1 MISKLTE
8 TPSTEVLSFEP
19 LLDSEEA
26 AALLKIDDKSL
37 QAMARSGQVPAFRIG
52 KLWRFRASELDK
64 WVRSKISCGNHSRRL
79 N

>member
-1 MISKLTE
+1 MNSELTE
-8 TPSTEVLSFEP
+8 SSPIATLPFEP
-19 LLDSEEA
+19 LLDSREA
-26 AALLKIDDKSL
+26 AAMLKIDDKSL
-37 QAMARSGQVPAFRIG
+37 QAMARAGNVPGFQIG

>member
-1 MISKLTE
+1 MNSKLTE
-8 TPSTEVLSFEP
+8 TPSIEVLPFEP

-26 AALLKIDDKSL
+26 ALLLKIDDKTL
-37 QAMARSGQVPAFRIG
+37 QALARSGQVPAFRIG

-64 WVRSKISCGNHSRRL
+64 WVRSRISCGNHSRRL

>member
-1 MISKLTE
+1 MSSKLTE
-8 TPSTEVLSFEP
+8 SRPSEVLPFEP

-26 AALLKIDDKSL
+26 SALLKIDDKSL
-37 QAMARSGQVPAFRIG
+37 QAMARAGQVPAFKIG

>member
-1 MISKLTE
+1 MSLRLTE
-8 TPSTEVLSFEP
+8 SRPSEVLPFEP

-37 QAMARSGQVPAFRIG
+37 QAMARAGQVPAFKIG

>member
-1 MISKLTE
+1 MNSKLTA
-8 TPSTEVLSFEP
+8 SLSSEVLPFEP
-19 LLDSEEA
+19 LLDSQEA

-37 QAMARSGQVPAFRIG
+37 QAMARAGQVPGFRIG

>member
-1 MISKLTE
+1 MSSKLTE
-8 TPSTEVLSFEP
+8 SRPSEVLLFEP
-19 LLDSEEA
+19 LLDSKEA
-26 AALLKIDDKSL
+26 AALLKIDDKNL
-37 QAMARSGQVPAFRIG
+37 QAMARAGQVPALKIG

>member
-1 MISKLTE
+1 MSLRLTE
-8 TPSTEVLSFEP
+8 SRPSEVLPFEP

-37 QAMARSGQVPAFRIG
+37 QAMARAGQVPALKIG

-79 N
+79 H

>member
-1 MISKLTE
+1 MSSKLTE
-8 TPSTEVLSFEP
+8 SRLPEVLPFEP

-37 QAMARSGQVPAFRIG
+37 QAMARAGQVPALKIG

-64 WVRSKISCGNHSRRL
+64 WVRTKISCGNHSRRL

>member
-1 MISKLTE
+1 MNSKLTE
-8 TPSTEVLSFEP
+8 SPSTEIVPFEP

-26 AALLKIDDKSL
+26 ATLLKIDDKTL
-37 QAMARSGQVPAFRIG
+37 QALARSGQVPAFRIG

-64 WVRSKISCGNHSRRL
+64 WVHSKISCGNHSRRL

>member
-1 MISKLTE
+1 MSLKLTE
-8 TPSTEVLSFEP
+8 SRPTEVLPFEQ

-37 QAMARSGQVPAFRIG
+37 QAMARAGQVPALKIG

>member
-1 MISKLTE
+1 MSSKLTE
-8 TPSTEVLSFEP
+8 SRPSEVLPFEP

-37 QAMARSGQVPAFRIG
+37 QAMAGAGQVPALKIG

-64 WVRSKISCGNHSRRL
+64 WVRSKISCDNHSRRL